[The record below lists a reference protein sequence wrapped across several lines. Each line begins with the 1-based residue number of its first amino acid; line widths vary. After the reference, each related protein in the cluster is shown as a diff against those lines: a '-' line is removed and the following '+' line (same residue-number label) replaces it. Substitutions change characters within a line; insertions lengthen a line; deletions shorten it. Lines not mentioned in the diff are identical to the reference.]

1 MYNIVGKRGWYFL
14 FSALLLI
21 PGILSLALPPG
32 GWVTGGSGLRPGI
45 DFTSGSVMDI
55 TFQRSVSQDE
65 VQQRME
71 FLGHPEALIQ
81 RTGSRTL
88 LVRTKVLSE
97 DAGGGKSE
105 RQVIEDDLTQ
115 NVAPVLAVN
124 FDSTSPIVAQET
136 VRNAIIAL
144 AAASVFILLYI
155 WYAFRRVPRAYR
167 YGISAILTLI
177 HDTLLVLGVF
187 SILGRVL
194 NMEVNSMF
202 IVGILTVAGYSV
214 NDTIVIFDRIRENV
228 IRYPDRAL
236 DSVVNLS
243 IVETVGRSINT
254 SFTTFTVLLAM
265 LLIGGSSIRELLLVV
280 AIGVIVGTYSSIFI
294 ASQFVVIWE
303 RGEFGRIIGRGRRAG
318 ATAATGLLSILRA
331 AGAVETFKI
340 RGLHRAPLSLVEGP
354 LPRVPGCFVLQQNTC
369 RIWRILSHL
378 RTYAG
383 DRTSKLPLRGCP

>member
-1 MYNIVGKRGWYFL
+1 MAGVG
-14 FSALLLI
+14 
-21 PGILSLALPPG
+21 
-32 GWVTGGSGLRPGI
+32 
-45 DFTSGSVMDI
+45 
-55 TFQRSVSQDE
+55 
-65 VQQRME
+65 
-71 FLGHPEALIQ
+71 
-81 RTGSRTL
+81 
-88 LVRTKVLSE
+88 SE
-97 DAGGGKSE
+97 KSE
-105 RQVIEDDLTQ
+105 RQLIEDDLTQ
-115 NVAPVLAVN
+115 TVAPVVAVN

-136 VRNAIIAL
+136 VRNAIIAM

-167 YGISAILTLI
+167 YGISAILTLV
-177 HDTLLVLGVF
+177 HDTLLVLGIF

-280 AIGVIVGTYSSIFI
+280 AIGVIIGTYSSIFI

-303 RGEFGRIIGRGRRAG
+303 RGEIWSIFRRGRRRAAAG
-318 ATAATGLLSILRA
+318 ATGLLTL
-331 AGAVETFKI
+331 F
-340 RGLHRAPLSLVEGP
+340 GLVGR
-354 LPRVPGCFVLQQNTC
+354 
-369 RIWRILSHL
+369 
-378 RTYAG
+378 
-383 DRTSKLPLRGCP
+383 

>member
-1 MYNIVGKRGWYFL
+1 MYDIVGKRGWYFI

-21 PGILSLALPPG
+21 PGIISLALPPD
-32 GWVTGGSGLRPGI
+32 GWITGGSGLRPGI

-55 TFQRSVSQDE
+55 TFTRPVSQDE
-65 VQQRME
+65 VQQRMDA
-71 FLGHPEALIQ
+71 LGHPEALIQ
-81 RTGSRTL
+81 GAGSRGVI
-88 LVRTKVLSE
+88 VRTKVLAEASGS
-97 DAGGGKSE
+97 AASE
-105 RQVIEDDLTQ
+105 RQLIEDDLTR
-115 NVAPVLAVN
+115 NVAPVEAVN

-144 AAASVFILLYI
+144 AAASVFILIYI
-155 WYAFRRVPRAYR
+155 WYAFRRVPKAYR

-177 HDTLLVLGVF
+177 HDTLLVLGIF

-236 DSVVNLS
+236 ESTVNLS

-265 LLIGGSSIRELLLVV
+265 LLIGGSSIQELLLVV
-280 AIGVIVGTYSSIFI
+280 GIGVIIGTYSSIFI

-303 RGEFGRIIGRGRRAG
+303 RGEFGRIIGRGRRTTPSPSGSGSPA
-318 ATAATGLLSILRA
+318 
-331 AGAVETFKI
+331 
-340 RGLHRAPLSLVEGP
+340 
-354 LPRVPGCFVLQQNTC
+354 
-369 RIWRILSHL
+369 
-378 RTYAG
+378 
-383 DRTSKLPLRGCP
+383 

>member
-21 PGILSLALPPG
+21 PGLISLAMPPD
-32 GWVTGGSGLRPGI
+32 GWFAGGSGLRPGI
-45 DFTSGSVMDI
+45 DFSSGSVMDI
-55 TFQRSVSQDE
+55 TFDRPVSQDE
-65 VQQRME
+65 VQQRMQA
-71 FLGHPEALIQ
+71 LGHPEALIQ
-81 RTGSRTL
+81 RTGSRSV
-88 LVRTKVLSE
+88 LVRTKVLAE
-97 DAGGGKSE
+97 DAGGGRSE
-105 RQVIEDDLTQ
+105 RQIIEDDLTE
-115 NVAPVLAVN
+115 NVAPVEGVN

-167 YGISAILTLI
+167 YGISAILTLV

-187 SILGRVL
+187 SILGRAL

-265 LLIGGSSIRELLLVV
+265 LLIGGTSIRELLLVV

-303 RGEFGRIIGRGRRAG
+303 RGEIWSIFRRGRR
-318 ATAATGLLSILRA
+318 TAATT
-331 AGAVETFKI
+331 AG
-340 RGLHRAPLSLVEGP
+340 
-354 LPRVPGCFVLQQNTC
+354 
-369 RIWRILSHL
+369 
-378 RTYAG
+378 
-383 DRTSKLPLRGCP
+383 

>member
-14 FSALLLI
+14 FSALIILPGLISLL
-21 PGILSLALPPG
+21 APPG
-32 GWVTGGSGLRPGI
+32 GWINGGSGLRPGI
-45 DFTSGSVMDI
+45 DFTSGSVLDI
-55 TFQRSVSQDE
+55 TFERPVAQDQ
-65 VQQRME
+65 VQQRMAA
-71 FLGHPEALIQ
+71 LGHPEALVQ
-81 RTGSRTL
+81 RTGSRSL
-88 LVRTKVLSE
+88 LVRTKVLAESV
-97 DAGGGKSE
+97 DGGQSE
-105 RQVIEDDLTQ
+105 RQLIEDDLTR
-115 NVAPVLAVN
+115 NVAPVVAAN

-187 SILGRVL
+187 SLLGRFL
-194 NMEVNSMF
+194 GMEVNSMF

-236 DSVVNLS
+236 DSTVNLS

-265 LLIGGSSIRELLLVV
+265 LLIGGASIRELLLVV

-294 ASQFVVIWE
+294 ASQFIVIWE
-303 RGEFGRIIGRGRRAG
+303 RGEFGRIFWWRKRAA
-318 ATAATGLLSILRA
+318 ATA
-331 AGAVETFKI
+331 
-340 RGLHRAPLSLVEGP
+340 
-354 LPRVPGCFVLQQNTC
+354 
-369 RIWRILSHL
+369 
-378 RTYAG
+378 
-383 DRTSKLPLRGCP
+383 